1 MKGFLRFCD
10 PTEYEMFN
18 RKSYLL
24 ETNVNRREPIEI
36 ASANRN
42 FLRGVRHSALHLV
55 RRPALHLGLVST
67 LFGIFLSTALVASA
81 HDNVNTKLTW
91 DREIS
96 RIVNARCAS
105 CHRQGGAAFSLT
117 NYQDAQPW
125 AKVIK
130 DDVLQRKMPPWGAVK
145 GFGEFRNDEALM
157 QEELD
162 LIQNWVNGGAPE
174 GNPDDLPRQVNY
186 ATLPAIEHRE
196 GELVVNGEYKFQRPF
211 KLDGFWPKPMS
222 GNTNNVS
229 LQIMLALPDGS
240 IQPLVWLRGYS
251 AHSAHPFLLRHPLLL
266 PSGTVIHGLPAG
278 VSLVLLP
285 VGTQNRN
292 PRSASTSDLPEHA
305 ANRSGAQTSRQS
317 Q

>member
-1 MKGFLRFCD
+1 MKENKEKSHRLIAIFCEG
-10 PTEYEMFN
+10 PHRSSLY
-18 RKSYLL
+18 
-24 ETNVNRREPIEI
+24 
-36 ASANRN
+36 
-42 FLRGVRHSALHLV
+42 LV
-55 RRPALHLGLVST
+55 RRPARFLGLVSI
-67 LFGIFLSTALVASA
+67 FSAIFLSAGLVARA
-81 HDNVNTKLTW
+81 HDNINTKLTW

-105 CHRQGGAAFSLT
+105 CHRPGGAAFSLT
-117 NYQDAQPW
+117 SYQDAQPW

-145 GFGEFRNDEALM
+145 GFGEFRNDEALT

-174 GNPDDLPRQVNY
+174 GNPDDLPRQPNFPV
-186 ATLPAIEHRE
+186 LPAIKHRD
-196 GELVVNGEYKFQRPF
+196 GELVVSGEYKFQRPF
-211 KLDGFWPKPMS
+211 KLDGFRPNTIP
-222 GNTNNVS
+222 GNTNNMS
-229 LQIMLALPDGS
+229 LQITLVLPDGS

-251 AHSAHPFLLRHPLLL
+251 AQSAHPFLLRNPLLL

-285 VGTQNRN
+285 VTTEHQKART
-292 PRSASTSDLPEHA
+292 ASDVSEHA
-305 ANRSGAQTSRQS
+305 ANRSAARAGKQS